1 MHISIYILK
10 VYKERKRNGEEREIS
25 IEFEKYNKTVKYKLW
40 AEQKLNETYC
50 LIRKFKNKIR
60 LDFKLV
66 VTQTHAQ
73 ILQTYCMMF
82 CGKGAN
88 KGKGAFSPEEYSYL

>member
-40 AEQKLNETYC
+40 AE
-50 LIRKFKNKIR
+50 
-60 LDFKLV
+60 
-66 VTQTHAQ
+66 
-73 ILQTYCMMF
+73 
-82 CGKGAN
+82 
-88 KGKGAFSPEEYSYL
+88 